1 MANEGDVNLNC
12 GFGDVSCA
20 ASESFLN
27 SIYQS
32 ISNTIQDVAKGL
44 GTFWV
49 NTPTINLGDEHGKPS
64 EVVQFIQNSLSSY
77 SSAILVIAVIYG
89 GTQMVLQ
96 RSGKP
101 LMDLVYALLKY
112 VLISGAGLATCVLA
126 LRAGDEYSKWVI
138 EKSTPHGSFGDS
150 LTMLLGIGLAAPSSG
165 IVMFVIIIGIIA
177 IIIAVIQIG
186 LLIIRSA
193 IAIMLVGTL
202 SIAYSG
208 TNMGWGKNWAQKHT
222 AWLIAFLLY
231 KPAASTIYAA
241 AFRIMDSFGDQK
253 GDPGQQMVYFTTGL
267 VLMIGSLAALPALM
281 RLITPPVAAAAGS
294 SPMFAGAMGGA
305 MASGAINGGMGFG
318 KSSGGGGA
326 SSGAGGSGSGGGPSG
341 AMPSGGGSSGGMG
354 AGASSAT
361 SAGSAGASGAAAGG
375 GGAAAAGAAGG
386 PAGMAVA
393 AGAQATVGA
402 VQKVGAATSAGIQQ
416 SAGEESQSPSGAT
429 SSGSASQYS
438 TSSSPSGGGSS
449 GGMGA
454 GASSATSAGSAGA
467 SGSSSP
473 SGSSSNYQPQQDGS
487 SSQPSSGASAPSGA
501 TGSGTSSSQN
511 AGSSQVGSGPSGSK

>member
-1 MANEGDVNLNC
+1 LADEGDVNLNC

-32 ISNTIQDVAKGL
+32 ISNTLQDIAKGL

-64 EVVQFIQNSLSSY
+64 EVVQFIQDSLSWY

-89 GTQMVLQ
+89 GTQMILQ

-101 LMDLVYALLKY
+101 LMDLVYALMKY

-126 LRAGDEYSKWVI
+126 LRAGDGYSKWVI

-150 LTMLLGIGLAAPSSG
+150 LTMLLGIGLAVPSSG

-177 IIIAVIQIG
+177 ILIAFVQIG

-208 TNMGWGKNWAQKHT
+208 TNMGWGKNWEQKHT
-222 AWLIAFLLY
+222 VWLIAFLLY

-253 GDPGQQMVYFTTGL
+253 GDPGQQMVYFTTGV

-281 RLITPPVAAAAGS
+281 RLITPQVAAAAGS

-341 AMPSGGGSSGGMG
+341 AMS
-354 AGASSAT
+354 
-361 SAGSAGASGAAAGG
+361 
-375 GGAAAAGAAGG
+375 
-386 PAGMAVA
+386 
-393 AGAQATVGA
+393 
-402 VQKVGAATSAGIQQ
+402 
-416 SAGEESQSPSGAT
+416 
-429 SSGSASQYS
+429 
-438 TSSSPSGGGSS
+438 SGGGSS

-501 TGSGTSSSQN
+501 AGTGTSNSQN

>member
-1 MANEGDVNLNC
+1 LADEGDVNLNC

-27 SIYQS
+27 SIYQG
-32 ISNTIQDVAKGL
+32 ISNTLQDIAKGL

-64 EVVQFIQNSLSSY
+64 EVVQFIQDSLSWY

-89 GTQMVLQ
+89 GTQMILQ

-101 LMDLVYALLKY
+101 LMDLTYALLKY

-150 LTMLLGIGLAAPSSG
+150 LTMLLGIGLATPSSG

-208 TNMGWGKNWAQKHT
+208 TNMGWGKNWSQKHT

-281 RLITPPVAAAAGS
+281 RLITPQVAAAAGS

-305 MASGAINGGMGFG
+305 MASGAINGGMSFG
-318 KSSGGGGA
+318 KSSGGGA

-341 AMPSGGGSSGGMG
+341 AM
-354 AGASSAT
+354 
-361 SAGSAGASGAAAGG
+361 
-375 GGAAAAGAAGG
+375 
-386 PAGMAVA
+386 
-393 AGAQATVGA
+393 
-402 VQKVGAATSAGIQQ
+402 
-416 SAGEESQSPSGAT
+416 
-429 SSGSASQYS
+429 
-438 TSSSPSGGGSS
+438 PSGGGSS

-501 TGSGTSSSQN
+501 AGTGTSNSQN

>member
-1 MANEGDVNLNC
+1 MADEGDVNLNC

-32 ISNTIQDVAKGL
+32 ISNTLQDIAKGL

-89 GTQMVLQ
+89 GTQMILQ

-241 AFRIMDSFGDQK
+241 AFRIIDSFGDQK

-281 RLITPPVAAAAGS
+281 RLITPQVAAAAGS

-326 SSGAGGSGSGGGPSG
+326 SSGGGGSGSGGGGPSG
-341 AMPSGGGSSGGMG
+341 AMSAGGGSSGGMG

-361 SAGSAGASGAAAGG
+361 SAGSAGAAAGG
-375 GGAAAAGAAGG
+375 GGAAAGAAGG

-473 SGSSSNYQPQQDGS
+473 SGSQQDGS

>member
-1 MANEGDVNLNC
+1 MADEGDVNLNC

-32 ISNTIQDVAKGL
+32 ISNTLQDIAKGL

-64 EVVQFIQNSLSSY
+64 EVVQFIQDSLSWY

-89 GTQMVLQ
+89 GTQMILQ

-101 LMDLVYALLKY
+101 LMDLAYALMKY

-150 LTMLLGIGLAAPSSG
+150 LTMLLGIGLAVPSSG

-177 IIIAVIQIG
+177 ILIAFVQIG

-222 AWLIAFLLY
+222 VWLIAFLLY

-253 GDPGQQMVYFTTGL
+253 GDPGQQMVYFTTGV

-281 RLITPPVAAAAGS
+281 RLITPQVAAAAGS

-318 KSSGGGGA
+318 KPSGGGDA

-375 GGAAAAGAAGG
+375 GGAAAGAAGG

-416 SAGEESQSPSGAT
+416 SAGEESHSPSGAT

-487 SSQPSSGASAPSGA
+487 SSPPSSGASAPSGA
-501 TGSGTSSSQN
+501 AGTGTSNSQN

>member
-1 MANEGDVNLNC
+1 MADEGDVNLNC

-32 ISNTIQDVAKGL
+32 ISNTLQDIAKGL

-89 GTQMVLQ
+89 GTQMILQ

-281 RLITPPVAAAAGS
+281 RLITPQVAAAAGS

-326 SSGAGGSGSGGGPSG
+326 SSGGGGSGSGGGGPSG
-341 AMPSGGGSSGGMG
+341 AMSAGGGSSGGMG

-361 SAGSAGASGAAAGG
+361 SAGS
-375 GGAAAAGAAGG
+375 AGAAGG

>member
-1 MANEGDVNLNC
+1 MADEGDVNLNC

-32 ISNTIQDVAKGL
+32 ISNTLQDIAKGL

-64 EVVQFIQNSLSSY
+64 EVVQFIQDSLSWY

-89 GTQMVLQ
+89 GTQMILQ

-101 LMDLVYALLKY
+101 LMDLVYALMKY

-126 LRAGDEYSKWVI
+126 LRAGDGYSKWVI

-150 LTMLLGIGLAAPSSG
+150 LTMLLGIGLAVPSSG

-177 IIIAVIQIG
+177 ILIAFVQIG

-222 AWLIAFLLY
+222 VWLIAFLLY

-253 GDPGQQMVYFTTGL
+253 GDPGQQMVYFTTGV

-281 RLITPPVAAAAGS
+281 RLITPQVAAAAGS

-318 KSSGGGGA
+318 KPSGGGGA

-341 AMPSGGGSSGGMG
+341 AM
-354 AGASSAT
+354 
-361 SAGSAGASGAAAGG
+361 
-375 GGAAAAGAAGG
+375 
-386 PAGMAVA
+386 
-393 AGAQATVGA
+393 
-402 VQKVGAATSAGIQQ
+402 
-416 SAGEESQSPSGAT
+416 
-429 SSGSASQYS
+429 
-438 TSSSPSGGGSS
+438 PSGGGSS

-501 TGSGTSSSQN
+501 AGTGTSNSQN
-511 AGSSQVGSGPSGSK
+511 AGSSQVGSGSSGSK

>member
-1 MANEGDVNLNC
+1 MADEGDVNLNC

-32 ISNTIQDVAKGL
+32 ISNTLQDIAKGL

-64 EVVQFIQNSLSSY
+64 EVVQFIQDSLSWY

-89 GTQMVLQ
+89 GTQMILQ

-101 LMDLVYALLKY
+101 LMDLVYALMKY

-150 LTMLLGIGLAAPSSG
+150 LTMLLGIGLATPSSG

-231 KPAASTIYAA
+231 KPAASTIYSA

-281 RLITPPVAAAAGS
+281 RLITPQVAAAAGS

-318 KSSGGGGA
+318 KPSGGGGA

-354 AGASSAT
+354 T
-361 SAGSAGASGAAAGG
+361 
-375 GGAAAAGAAGG
+375 
-386 PAGMAVA
+386 
-393 AGAQATVGA
+393 
-402 VQKVGAATSAGIQQ
+402 
-416 SAGEESQSPSGAT
+416 
-429 SSGSASQYS
+429 
-438 TSSSPSGGGSS
+438 
-449 GGMGA
+449 

-487 SSQPSSGASAPSGA
+487 SSPPSSGASAPSGA
-501 TGSGTSSSQN
+501 AGTGTSNSQN

>member
-1 MANEGDVNLNC
+1 MADEGDVNLNC

-32 ISNTIQDVAKGL
+32 ISNTLQDIAKGL

-89 GTQMVLQ
+89 GTQMILQ

-281 RLITPPVAAAAGS
+281 RLITPQVAAAAGS

-326 SSGAGGSGSGGGPSG
+326 SSGGGGSGSGGGGPSG
-341 AMPSGGGSSGGMG
+341 AMSAGGGSSGGMG

-361 SAGSAGASGAAAGG
+361 SAGSAGAAAGG
-375 GGAAAAGAAGG
+375 GGAAAGAAGG

-501 TGSGTSSSQN
+501 AGTGTSNSQN

>member
-1 MANEGDVNLNC
+1 MADEGDVNLNC

-32 ISNTIQDVAKGL
+32 ISNTLQDIAKGL

-64 EVVQFIQNSLSSY
+64 EVVQFIQDSLSWY

-89 GTQMVLQ
+89 GTQMILQ

-101 LMDLVYALLKY
+101 LMDLVYALMKY

-150 LTMLLGIGLAAPSSG
+150 LTMLLGIGLATPSSG

-177 IIIAVIQIG
+177 IVIAVIQIG

-281 RLITPPVAAAAGS
+281 RLITPQVAAAAGS

-318 KSSGGGGA
+318 KPSGGGGA

-361 SAGSAGASGAAAGG
+361 SAGSAGASG
-375 GGAAAAGAAGG
+375 
-386 PAGMAVA
+386 
-393 AGAQATVGA
+393 
-402 VQKVGAATSAGIQQ
+402 
-416 SAGEESQSPSGAT
+416 
-429 SSGSASQYS
+429 
-438 TSSSPSGGGSS
+438 
-449 GGMGA
+449 
-454 GASSATSAGSAGA
+454 
-467 SGSSSP
+467 SSSP

-487 SSQPSSGASAPSGA
+487 SSPPSSGASAPSGA
-501 TGSGTSSSQN
+501 AGTGTSNSQN

>member
-1 MANEGDVNLNC
+1 MADEGDVNLNC

-32 ISNTIQDVAKGL
+32 ISNTLQDIAKGL

-64 EVVQFIQNSLSSY
+64 EVVQFIQDSLSWY

-89 GTQMVLQ
+89 GTQMILQ

-101 LMDLVYALLKY
+101 LMDLVYALMKY

-126 LRAGDEYSKWVI
+126 LRAGDGYSKWVI

-150 LTMLLGIGLAAPSSG
+150 LTMLLGIGLAVPSSG

-177 IIIAVIQIG
+177 ILIAFVQIG

-222 AWLIAFLLY
+222 VWLIAFLLY

-253 GDPGQQMVYFTTGL
+253 GDPGQQMVYFTTGV

-281 RLITPPVAAAAGS
+281 RLITPQVAAAAGS

-326 SSGAGGSGSGGGPSG
+326 SSGAGGSGSGGAPSG
-341 AMPSGGGSSGGMG
+341 AMSSGGGSSGGMG

-375 GGAAAAGAAGG
+375 GGAAAGAAGG

-501 TGSGTSSSQN
+501 AGTGTSNSQN

>member
-1 MANEGDVNLNC
+1 MADEGDVNLNC

-32 ISNTIQDVAKGL
+32 ISNTLQDIAKGL

-64 EVVQFIQNSLSSY
+64 EVVQFIQDSLSWY

-89 GTQMVLQ
+89 GTQMILQ

-150 LTMLLGIGLAAPSSG
+150 LTMLLGIGLAVPSSG

-177 IIIAVIQIG
+177 ILIAFVQIG

-222 AWLIAFLLY
+222 VWLIAFLLY

-253 GDPGQQMVYFTTGL
+253 GDPGQQMVYFTTGV

-281 RLITPPVAAAAGS
+281 RLITPQVAAAAGS

-318 KSSGGGGA
+318 KPSGGGGA

-341 AMPSGGGSSGGMG
+341 AM
-354 AGASSAT
+354 
-361 SAGSAGASGAAAGG
+361 
-375 GGAAAAGAAGG
+375 
-386 PAGMAVA
+386 
-393 AGAQATVGA
+393 
-402 VQKVGAATSAGIQQ
+402 
-416 SAGEESQSPSGAT
+416 
-429 SSGSASQYS
+429 
-438 TSSSPSGGGSS
+438 PSGGGSS

-501 TGSGTSSSQN
+501 AGTGTSNSQN

>member
-1 MANEGDVNLNC
+1 LADEGDVNLNC

-32 ISNTIQDVAKGL
+32 ISNTLQDIAKGL

-64 EVVQFIQNSLSSY
+64 EVVQFIQDSLSWY

-89 GTQMVLQ
+89 GTQMILQ

-101 LMDLVYALLKY
+101 LMDLVYALMKY

-150 LTMLLGIGLAAPSSG
+150 LTMLLGIGLATPSSG

-281 RLITPPVAAAAGS
+281 RLITPQVAAAAGS

-305 MASGAINGGMGFG
+305 MASGAINGGMSFG

-341 AMPSGGGSSGGMG
+341 AM
-354 AGASSAT
+354 
-361 SAGSAGASGAAAGG
+361 
-375 GGAAAAGAAGG
+375 
-386 PAGMAVA
+386 
-393 AGAQATVGA
+393 
-402 VQKVGAATSAGIQQ
+402 
-416 SAGEESQSPSGAT
+416 
-429 SSGSASQYS
+429 
-438 TSSSPSGGGSS
+438 PSGGGSS

-501 TGSGTSSSQN
+501 AGTGTSNSQN

>member
-1 MANEGDVNLNC
+1 MADEGDVNLNC

-32 ISNTIQDVAKGL
+32 ISNTLQDIAKGL

-89 GTQMVLQ
+89 GTQMILQ

-281 RLITPPVAAAAGS
+281 RLITPQVAAAAGS

-326 SSGAGGSGSGGGPSG
+326 SSGGGGSGSGGGGPSG
-341 AMPSGGGSSGGMG
+341 AMSAGGGSSGGMG

-361 SAGSAGASGAAAGG
+361 SAGSAGAAAGG
-375 GGAAAAGAAGG
+375 GGAAAGAAGG

>member
-1 MANEGDVNLNC
+1 MADEGDVNLNC

-32 ISNTIQDVAKGL
+32 ISNTLQDIAKGL

-89 GTQMVLQ
+89 GTQMILQ

-208 TNMGWGKNWAQKHT
+208 TNMDWGKNWAQKHT

-281 RLITPPVAAAAGS
+281 RLITPQVAAAAGS

-326 SSGAGGSGSGGGPSG
+326 SSGGCGSGSGGGGPSG
-341 AMPSGGGSSGGMG
+341 AMSAGGGSSGGMG

-361 SAGSAGASGAAAGG
+361 SAGSAGAAAGG
-375 GGAAAAGAAGG
+375 GGAAAGAAGG

>member
-1 MANEGDVNLNC
+1 MADEGDVNLNC

-32 ISNTIQDVAKGL
+32 ISNTLQDIAKGL

-89 GTQMVLQ
+89 GTQMILQ

-281 RLITPPVAAAAGS
+281 RLITPQVAAAAGS

-326 SSGAGGSGSGGGPSG
+326 SSGGGGSGSGGGGPSG
-341 AMPSGGGSSGGMG
+341 AMSAGGGSSGGMG

-361 SAGSAGASGAAAGG
+361 S
-375 GGAAAAGAAGG
+375 
-386 PAGMAVA
+386 
-393 AGAQATVGA
+393 T
-402 VQKVGAATSAGIQQ
+402 
-416 SAGEESQSPSGAT
+416 
-429 SSGSASQYS
+429 
-438 TSSSPSGGGSS
+438 
-449 GGMGA
+449 
-454 GASSATSAGSAGA
+454 GSAGA

-473 SGSSSNYQPQQDGS
+473 SGSQQDGS